1 MEKDELLK
9 RVLMMQRLQ
18 GMETEPISAEDPYA
32 SMEKDQLISMIHF
45 LVKREDERAQEN
57 QELKDMVKDLRDT
70 HKQDVK
76 TQTNLLK
83 SIDRLTN
90 QVADL
95 TTQNKT
101 LQQKVNDLLSQ
112 ISVGNKVRFGS
123 TSQKGTKKKAA
134 PVQDREK
141 DQDDFDGTNGAAM
154 SSNQQADTAPADETE
169 SAGQARRSFEYR
181 KGMKYQTMFADDRI
195 VHESDKNLLP
205 EGATYIRSEYK
216 SSYDQV
222 SYIVQHDY
230 EIIIY
235 KDKDGIMRKG
245 YFPKVSAESENETVM
260 DRFPG
265 THASCSLLANLV
277 FNKYH
282 MNTPVYR
289 EMVRLLNN
297 KMNVSRNTVYNWFVK
312 GSEHLKKVLPVLKEK
327 LLAKGAVVNCDE
339 TWCRVKVAGKY
350 GKKYIWCMV
359 NKEAKVAVYFYDD
372 GSRGRQVLRDFLGE
386 TEISALQ
393 SDGFNVYMYLDKELV
408 DVDHLCCLAHA
419 RAKFKYA
426 QEQGKD
432 ADAEYFITSIGRLY
446 DLEEQYRLRHLTP
459 QQIQQERQ
467 GEQTSKIIQRM
478 RQRLDKLLAD
488 TIGMRG
494 YLMHK
499 ALNYLK
505 SFWNQL
511 ILYLKD
517 GRYSIDNTL
526 AERTLRPMTVE
537 RKNSL
542 TFGSHDGV
550 EVSVIYHTFIET
562 CKMCGVSTL
571 EYFKEFFKAI
581 MQGRTDYERSACRLL
596 PSGRKNMLPMTIGI
610 KNN

>member
-1 MEKDELLK
+1 MEQDELLK

-18 GMETEPISAEDPYA
+18 GMETEPVSAEDPYA

-76 TQTNLLK
+76 TQSNLMK

-141 DQDDFDGTNGAAM
+141 DKDDFDGTNGAAM
-154 SSNQQADTAPADETE
+154 SSNQQTDAAPAEETE
-169 SAGQARRSFEYR
+169 SVEQTQKSFDYR
-181 KGMKYQTMFADDRI
+181 KGMKYQTMFADNR
-195 VHESDKNLLP
+195 VLHESDVNLLP
-205 EGATYIRSEYK
+205 EGATVIK
-216 SSYDQV
+216 SVIESTYEQV

-230 EIIIY
+230 EMIIY
-235 KDKDGIMRKG
+235 KDKDGKIRKG
-245 YFPKVSAESENETVM
+245 YFPKVSVESENETLI

-312 GSEHLKKVLPVLKEK
+312 GSNQLKKVLPVLKEK

-339 TWCRVKVAGKY
+339 TWCRVKVNGKY
-350 GKKYIWCMV
+350 GKKYIWGMV
-359 NKEAKVAVYFYDD
+359 NQEAKVAVYFYDD
-372 GSRGRQVLRDFLGE
+372 GSRGRKVLRDFLGD
-386 TEISALQ
+386 TEIDALQ
-393 SDGFNVYMYLDKELV
+393 SDGFNVYMYLDNELI

-426 QEQGKD
+426 LEQGND
-432 ADAEYFITSIGRLY
+432 EEAEYFLRVIAILY
-446 DLEEQYRLRHLTP
+446 EMEEEYRLKHLTP
-459 QQIQQERQ
+459 EQIRQERQ
-467 GEQTSKIIQRM
+467 GAKTTKIIQQL

-488 TIGMRG
+488 TSGMRG
-494 YLMHK
+494 NLMQGALTYLNK
-499 ALNYLK
+499 
-505 SFWNQL
+505 FWDQFF
-511 ILYLKD
+511 LYLKD
-517 GRYSIDNTL
+517 GRYNIDNSL
-526 AERTLRPMTVE
+526 AERMLRPMTVE

-542 TFGSHDGV
+542 AFGSHAGV

-571 EYFKEFFKAI
+571 EYFKQFFKAI
-581 MQGRTDYERSACRLL
+581 MQGRTDYE
-596 PSGRKNMLPMTIGI
+596 NMLPMTIGI
-610 KNN
+610 KKL

>member
-57 QELKDMVKDLRDT
+57 QELKDMVKELRDT

-76 TQTNLLK
+76 TQTNLMK
-83 SIDRLTN
+83 SIDKLTN

-123 TSQKGTKKKAA
+123 KSQKGIKKNAIPA
-134 PVQDREK
+134 QDREK
-141 DQDDFDGTNGAAM
+141 DKDDFDGTNAAI
-154 SSNQQADTAPADETE
+154 SSTSQADTISADADPEPAEQTQKSYE
-169 SAGQARRSFEYR
+169 NCIGL
-181 KGMKYQTMFADDRI
+181 KYQTMNADNRI
-195 VHESDKNLLP
+195 VHESDVNLLP
-205 EGATYIRSEYK
+205 EGSTVIKSVFESTYE
-216 SSYDQV
+216 QV

-230 EIIIY
+230 EMIIY
-235 KDKDGIMRKG
+235 KDKNGVMRKG
-245 YFPKVSAESENETVM
+245 YFPKAEESTEI
-260 DRFPG
+260 DRIPG

-297 KMNVSRNTVYNWFVK
+297 KMNGSRNTVYNWFVK
-312 GSEHLKKVLPVLKEK
+312 GSEYLNKVLPILKEK

-359 NKEAKVAVYFYDD
+359 NKEAKIAVYFYDD
-372 GSRGRQVLRDFLGE
+372 GSRGRKVLRDFLDK
-386 TEISALQ
+386 TEIDALQ

-426 QEQGKD
+426 LEQGKD
-432 ADAEYFITSIGRLY
+432 EEAEYFIRNIGRLY

-459 QQIQQERQ
+459 EQIQQERQ
-467 GEQTSKIIQRM
+467 GEKTSKIISQI

-488 TIGMRG
+488 GNGMRG
-494 YLMHK
+494 DLMQK

-505 SFWNQL
+505 SFWDQL

-517 GRYSIDNTL
+517 GRYCIDNSL

-542 TFGSHDGV
+542 TFGSHAGAK
-550 EVSVIYHTFIET
+550 VSVIYHTFIET
-562 CKMCGVSTL
+562 CEMCGVSTL

-581 MQGRTDYERSACRLL
+581 MQGRTDYE
-596 PSGRKNMLPMTIGI
+596 NMLPMTIGI
-610 KNN
+610 KK